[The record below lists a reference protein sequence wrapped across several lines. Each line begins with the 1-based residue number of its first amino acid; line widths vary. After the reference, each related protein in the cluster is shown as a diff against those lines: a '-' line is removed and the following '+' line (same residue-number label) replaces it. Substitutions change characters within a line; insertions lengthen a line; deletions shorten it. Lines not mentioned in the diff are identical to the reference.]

1 MLLRICGVLTR
12 YFPFIL
18 VAFAV
23 LAYLTPA
30 QSGLLSPGVPFY
42 IGTVMLAMGLTMGV
56 ADFRMVLSRPT
67 TVILGVCLRYLLMPL
82 VALLVT
88 KLLRLPA
95 PLAAGFILVGC
106 CPSAVA
112 SNVMTFLSRGNTAL
126 SVTISSCNTI
136 LAPIL
141 TPFIFLLLA
150 GSLIPVH
157 ATGMLIDIARIV
169 LLPVSAGVLIR
180 MTAARL
186 VQPVIPYLPAVSTIA
201 LILIVMAGVALSASR
216 FASVGLIAFI
226 GVVLHNGLG
235 LALGYLA
242 SRKLFRMTQADS
254 QAITFE
260 VGLENTG
267 LAIALAIGH
276 LDPVAVIPAAIFGA
290 WHNVTGSALARW
302 WASRI
307 ETARATGLP
316 GKRDLPG

>member
-1 MLLRICGVLTR
+1 MLLRVCGVLTR
-12 YFPFIL
+12 WFPFIL
-18 VAFAV
+18 VGCAV
-23 LAYLTPA
+23 LAYLEPA
-30 QSGLLSPGVPFY
+30 QSRLLSPGVPYY

-56 ADFRMVLSRPT
+56 ADFRMVFFRPG
-67 TVILGVCLRYLLMPL
+67 TVVLGVGLRYLLMPL
-82 VALLVT
+82 VALLVVR
-88 KLLRLPA
+88 LLGLPA
-95 PLAAGFILVGC
+95 PLAAGFLLIGC

-136 LAPIL
+136 LAPVL
-141 TPFIFLLLA
+141 TPYIFLLLA

-157 ATGMLIDIARIV
+157 AAGMLIDIARIV
-169 LLPVSAGVLIR
+169 LLPVLAGVAIR
-180 MTAARL
+180 MVAGRL
-186 VQPVIPYLPAVSTIA
+186 VRHVIPYLPAVSTIM
-201 LILIVMAGVALSASR
+201 LILIVMAGVALSANR
-216 FASVGLIAFI
+216 FAAVGLIAFL

-235 LALGYLA
+235 LLFGYLA
-242 SRKLFRMTQADS
+242 SRRLFGMSQADS

-290 WHNVTGSALARW
+290 WHNVSGSALARW

-307 ETARATGLP
+307 ERQAAAVPERV
-316 GKRDLPG
+316 

>member
-1 MLLRICGVLTR
+1 MLLRFCGVLTR
-12 YFPFIL
+12 WFPFIL

-23 LAYLTPA
+23 LAYLTPG
-30 QSGLLSPGVPFY
+30 QSRLLAPGVPYF
-42 IGTVMLAMGLTMGV
+42 IATVMLAMGLTMGID
-56 ADFRMVLSRPT
+56 DFRMVFSRPW

-82 VALLVT
+82 VAVLIT

-95 PLAAGFILVGC
+95 PLAAGFILIGC

-136 LAPIL
+136 LAPVL
-141 TPFIFLLLA
+141 TPYLFLLLA

-157 ATGMLIDIARIV
+157 AAGMLLDIARIV
-169 LLPVSAGVLIR
+169 LLPVLAGVVIR
-180 MTAARL
+180 MVAGRF
-186 VQPVIPYLPAVSTIA
+186 VQHVVPYLPAVSTVA
-201 LILIVMAGVALSASR
+201 LILIVMAGVALSANR
-216 FASVGLIAFI
+216 FAAVGLIAFV

-235 LALGYLA
+235 LAFGFLA
-242 SRKLFRMTQADS
+242 SRKLFGMTQEDS

-290 WHNVTGSALARW
+290 WHNVSGSALARY

-307 ETARATGLP
+307 ERQALRTTVGREAT
-316 GKRDLPG
+316 

>member
-1 MLLRICGVLTR
+1 MLLRFCGVLTR
-12 YFPFIL
+12 WFPFVL

-30 QSGLLSPGVPFY
+30 QSRLLAPGVPYF
-42 IGTVMLAMGLTMGV
+42 IATVMLAMGLTMGID
-56 ADFRMVLSRPT
+56 DFRMVFSRPK

-82 VALLVT
+82 VAELIT

-95 PLAAGFILVGC
+95 PLAAGFILIGC

-136 LAPIL
+136 LAPVL
-141 TPFIFLLLA
+141 TPYLFLFLA

-157 ATGMLIDIARIV
+157 AAGMLLDIARIV
-169 LLPVSAGVLIR
+169 LLPVLAGVAIR
-180 MTAARL
+180 MVASRL
-186 VQPVIPYLPAVSTIA
+186 VRHVVPYLPAVSTVA
-201 LILIVMAGVALSASR
+201 LILIVMAGVALSANR
-216 FASVGLIAFI
+216 FVAVGLSAFL

-235 LALGYLA
+235 LALGFLA
-242 SRKLFRMTQADS
+242 SRKLFGMTQADS

-290 WHNVTGSALARW
+290 WHNVSGSALARY

-307 ETARATGLP
+307 ERQALRTTAGREAP
-316 GKRDLPG
+316 